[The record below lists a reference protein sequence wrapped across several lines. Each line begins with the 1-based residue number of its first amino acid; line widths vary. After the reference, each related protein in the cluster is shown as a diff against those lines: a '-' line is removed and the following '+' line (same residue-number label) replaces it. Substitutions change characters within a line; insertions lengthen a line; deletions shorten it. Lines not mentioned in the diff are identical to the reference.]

1 MCRILICDDQRVV
14 REGLSAILS
23 TIPGFSVTALA
34 ANGAEALE
42 YAAQDPPNLVL
53 MDLKMPVLNGVQ
65 ATRKLKERFPGL
77 PVLILTTFAD
87 DEWLFDAIRAGAA
100 GYLLKD
106 TGREDLEKAI
116 RGTLAGRS
124 FIDPALAGKLFR
136 KIADPQA
143 GALPSG
149 PELTDREREILGL
162 IVAGRTNPQIAREL
176 YLAPGTVRNYVSTLL
191 QKLEVEDRTRAAVEA
206 VRRGLVPPARGEGP
220 PGDGR
225 NRGV

>member
-23 TIPGFSVTALA
+23 TIPGFIVTALA
-34 ANGAEALE
+34 ADGDEALE
-42 YAAQDPPNLVL
+42 YAVEDPPDLVL

-65 ATRKLKERFPGL
+65 ATRKLKELLPAL
-77 PVLILTTFAD
+77 PVLVLTTFAD

-136 KIADPQA
+136 KIADPQS
-143 GALPSG
+143 GASPSG
-149 PELTDREREILGL
+149 PELTDREREIMGL

-176 YLAPGTVRNYVSTLL
+176 YLAPGTVRNYVSALF
-191 QKLEVEDRTRAAVEA
+191 QKLEVEDRTQAAVEA
-206 VRRGLVPPARGEGP
+206 VRRGLVSPSGEG
-220 PGDGR
+220 GSSGSGR
-225 NRGV
+225 IRGG